1 MTFTW
6 QNFKIKLLT
15 KELANCT
22 CQVVCVQRITT
33 KTNKHILSLNKIK
46 IIISENIRKF
56 DMTFIKKKKTPLL
69 PLQVIEI
76 LL

>member
-1 MTFTW
+1 MSLFW
-6 QNFKIKLLT
+6 KFQIKKKKRTSL
-15 KELANCT
+15 
-22 CQVVCVQRITT
+22 
-33 KTNKHILSLNKIK
+33 ILKLEKLKKIK